1 MAYAT
6 LARRGAKYLILNSIL
21 AAVLVLAVQALGD
34 QNDVIWLCVGTLA
47 LLLFIF
53 DAEKTADAVLRDK
66 PSRMV
71 RYHNVY
77 NFAVLLLLLSLA
89 ALVSDHV
96 NWDKCLSGAAF
107 TVAAAFGFAVGG
119 LTFITFFTRE
129 IAKLWLG
136 SSVATSRE

>member
-21 AAVLVLAVQALGD
+21 AAVSVLAVQALGD

-47 LLLFIF
+47 LLLFI
-53 DAEKTADAVLRDK
+53 AEKTADAVLRDK

-77 NFAVLLLLLSLA
+77 NFAVLLLLLA
-89 ALVSDHV
+89 
-96 NWDKCLSGAAF
+96 
-107 TVAAAFGFAVGG
+107 
-119 LTFITFFTRE
+119 R
-129 IAKLWLG
+129 
-136 SSVATSRE
+136 R

>member
-21 AAVLVLAVQALGD
+21 AAVSVLAVQALGD

-77 NFAVLLLLLSLA
+77 NFAVLLQ
-89 ALVSDHV
+89 
-96 NWDKCLSGAAF
+96 
-107 TVAAAFGFAVGG
+107 FGGIGF
-119 LTFITFFTRE
+119 
-129 IAKLWLG
+129 
-136 SSVATSRE
+136 